1 MSADDTDQM
10 GQRMTTSM
18 ISHLVIVPD
27 DTRERR
33 TIFFQGFSDFWY
45 PDYLTTLKVLTRFPH
60 DLGDIYF
67 TGIEYVLTKA
77 IGSPLQIQTL
87 RADLVEQYLSECKT
101 QPLIVW
107 STALTVDVVK
117 SAIGQKP
124 ITHISTA
131 QQEGVIHVEQR
142 RCSGTHLWNCRCA
155 S

>member
-33 TIFFQGFSDFWY
+33 TTFFQGFSDFWY

-87 RADLVEQYLSECKT
+87 CADLVELKWNT
-101 QPLIVW
+101 KL
-107 STALTVDVVK
+107 
-117 SAIGQKP
+117 G
-124 ITHISTA
+124 
-131 QQEGVIHVEQR
+131 
-142 RCSGTHLWNCRCA
+142 HLNRGDIIA